1 MDYSLLVGIH
11 DTEHNDSSEPED
23 EAEEGATE
31 ADGGA
36 TTGDESGILLFFI
49 SYF

>member
-23 EAEEGATE
+23 EAE